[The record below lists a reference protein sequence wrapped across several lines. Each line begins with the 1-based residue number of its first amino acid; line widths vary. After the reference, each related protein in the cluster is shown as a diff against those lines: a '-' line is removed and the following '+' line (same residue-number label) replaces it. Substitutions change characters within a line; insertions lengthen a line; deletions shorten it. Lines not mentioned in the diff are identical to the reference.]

1 MKKKLEAELISIAH
15 RILKLKNKSDLIQLH
30 QETQKL
36 YEKLSVLRFVEENFT
51 DAKPTI
57 GLSEIEEKIEI
68 AFEAEP
74 EVAAVE
80 ENEPVVA
87 KEEEVVAAV
96 VEEVAEEMAEEVS
109 EEEAPQIEDE
119 EEIEEETEK
128 EEVATSEDEI
138 EEEVVQEE
146 TSFKP
151 AFELSFDAHDAKEE
165 EEIKEEAKP
174 ASSQIAFD
182 DLLGPDYVDPV
193 FVKPEDLVHN
203 EKGQD
208 PNQVIPIGRS
218 YNDDAPVI
226 SMKNDFGSS
235 TISLN
240 DRMAKGI
247 IIGLNDRI
255 AFMNHLFANSSEDYN
270 RVLSQLMTFDTFQE
284 AQDFIENMVKPD
296 YNNWEGKDEYAQRF
310 MEIVEK
316 KFS

>member
-15 RILKLKNKSDLIQLH
+15 RILKLKNKSDLVQLH

-36 YEKLSVLRFVEENFT
+36 YEKLSVLRFVEENFA

-57 GLSEIEEKIEI
+57 GLSEIQEKIEI

-74 EVAAVE
+74 EVDAIVPE
-80 ENEPVVA
+80 EFIVIDNEETTAIV
-87 KEEEVVAAV
+87 EEEVVEEIAEV
-96 VEEVAEEMAEEVS
+96 VS
-109 EEEAPQIEDE
+109 E

-128 EEVATSEDEI
+128 DTEVTSEDEI

-151 AFELSFDAHDAKEE
+151 AFELSFDANDAKDEE
-165 EEIKEEAKP
+165 VLIKEEPKP
-174 ASSQIAFD
+174 VSSQITFD

-193 FVKPEDLVHN
+193 FVKPEDLVNN
-203 EKGQD
+203 EKAQD

-226 SMKNDFGSS
+226 SMKNDFGSDP
-235 TISLN
+235 ISLN

-284 AQDFIENMVKPD
+284 AEDFIENMVKPD
-296 YNNWEGKDEYAQRF
+296 YNNWEGKDEYALRF
-310 MEIVEK
+310 LEIVEK
-316 KFS
+316 KFL

>member
-74 EVAAVE
+74 EIAAVE

-87 KEEEVVAAV
+87 KEEETIASV
-96 VEEVAEEMAEEVS
+96 VEEVVEEMAEEVS
-109 EEEAPQIEDE
+109 EEAPQIEDE

-128 EEVATSEDEI
+128 EEVATLEDEI
-138 EEEVVQEE
+138 EEEVIQEE

-151 AFELSFDAHDAKEE
+151 AFELSFDAHDAKDEE
-165 EEIKEEAKP
+165 EEIKDEAKP
-174 ASSQIAFD
+174 ASSQITFD

-193 FVKPEDLVHN
+193 FVKPEDLVDH
-203 EKGQD
+203 EKAQD
-208 PNQVIPIGRS
+208 PNDVIPIGRS

-226 SMKNDFGSS
+226 SMKNDFGSN

-284 AQDFIENMVKPD
+284 AKDFIENMVKPD

>member
-15 RILKLKNKSDLIQLH
+15 RILKLKNKSDLVQLH

-36 YEKLSVLRFVEENFT
+36 YEKLSVLRFVEENFA

-57 GLSEIEEKIEI
+57 GLSEIQEKIEI

-74 EVAAVE
+74 EVDAIVPEEFIVTDKE
-80 ENEPVVA
+80 ENIAIV
-87 KEEEVVAAV
+87 EEEVVEETAEV
-96 VEEVAEEMAEEVS
+96 VS
-109 EEEAPQIEDE
+109 E

-128 EEVATSEDEI
+128 DTEVTSEDEI

-151 AFELSFDAHDAKEE
+151 AFELSFDANDAKDEE
-165 EEIKEEAKP
+165 VLIKEEPKP
-174 ASSQIAFD
+174 VSSQITFD

-193 FVKPEDLVHN
+193 FVKPEDLVNN
-203 EKGQD
+203 EKAQD

-226 SMKNDFGSS
+226 SMKNDFGSDP
-235 TISLN
+235 ISLN

-284 AQDFIENMVKPD
+284 AEDFIENMVKPD
-296 YNNWEGKDEYAQRF
+296 YNNWEGKDEYALRF
-310 MEIVEK
+310 LEIVEK
-316 KFS
+316 KFL

>member
-15 RILKLKNKSDLIQLH
+15 RILKLKNKSDVVQLH

-36 YEKLSVLRFVEENFT
+36 YEKLSVLRFVEEHFT

-68 AFEAEP
+68 AFEAEL
-74 EVAAVE
+74 EADLSAAEELIVANEEETKAV
-80 ENEPVVA
+80 A
-87 KEEEVVAAV
+87 EEEVV
-96 VEEVAEEMAEEVS
+96 EEMAEIVS
-109 EEEAPQIEDE
+109 DEDAAQTVDKEEIEKETEKEIEAISE
-119 EEIEEETEK
+119 EEIEE
-128 EEVATSEDEI
+128 VI
-138 EEEVVQEE
+138 QEE

-151 AFELSFDAHDAKEE
+151 AFELSFDAHDAKDEE
-165 EEIKEEAKP
+165 ELIKEEPKP
-174 ASSQIAFD
+174 VSSQITFD
-182 DLLGPDYVDPV
+182 DLLGPNYVDPV
-193 FVKPEDLVHN
+193 FVKPEDLLT
-203 EKGQD
+203 EKSAID
-208 PNQVIPIGRS
+208 PNDVIPIGRS
-218 YNDDAPVI
+218 YNDDSPVI

-270 RVLSQLMTFDTFQE
+270 RVLSQLMTFNTFQE
-284 AQDFIENMVKPD
+284 AEDFIENMVKPD